1 MESRERSDDVKP
13 RNLPVS
19 KFSTVSH
26 WECTCRV
33 LGLVGVILFLAF
45 AFTPLPNLLAQRLAT
60 PSRLE
65 RAEAIVVLGAGVSE
79 DGVLG
84 SNSLRRAIQ
93 GIVLQRKGLAS
104 LLVLTGPAT
113 NKGPTEA
120 AVRAALAR
128 DLGVSQDAII
138 TEERVWTTRE
148 EAIRIGAL
156 LRDRQV
162 RRILLVTN
170 SQHMERARR
179 LFERVGL
186 EVLPATA
193 DDISDSDSSPEGRL
207 ELMRIALQEIIAR
220 LYYRMAGYL

>member
-1 MESRERSDDVKP
+1 MSR
-13 RNLPVS
+13 
-19 KFSTVSH
+19 
-26 WECTCRV
+26 
-33 LGLVGVILFLAF
+33 
-45 AFTPLPNLLAQRLAT
+45 RLET

-65 RAEAIVVLGAGVSE
+65 TAEAIVVLGAGVSE
-79 DGVLG
+79 NGVLG
-84 SNSLRRAIQ
+84 DDSLRRAIQ
-93 GIVLQRKGLAS
+93 GIVLQRKGSAP
-104 LLVLTGPAT
+104 LLVLSGPAT
-113 NKGPTEA
+113 NRGPTEA

-138 TEERVWTTRE
+138 TEEMGWTTRE
-148 EAIRIGAL
+148 EASRIGAL

-170 SQHMERARR
+170 SQHMDRAQR

-207 ELMRIALQEIIAR
+207 KLMRIALQEIIAR